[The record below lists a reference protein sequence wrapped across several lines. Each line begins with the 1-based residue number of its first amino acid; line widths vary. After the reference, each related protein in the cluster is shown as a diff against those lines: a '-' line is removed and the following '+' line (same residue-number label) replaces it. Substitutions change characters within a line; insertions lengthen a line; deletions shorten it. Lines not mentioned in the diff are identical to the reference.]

1 MKKKKIKFEEVSEKY
16 FLESVS
22 EYLESNSKG
31 AVVSKILLATIALG
45 GILCI
50 GAVAPN
56 VMGAMGKA
64 GRFTGSMKRASV
76 SATISRLKRNGLVYL
91 ESKKGVV
98 RIRLTEKGRKQV
110 FQFTDQMRIHKPLI
124 CDRKWRIVVFD
135 IPVEKNREHTLFRRK
150 IKKLGFQQIQKS
162 VWAFPY
168 KCEDEVLFFSKELR
182 IEETI
187 EIFTVQKMIHEKEL
201 RKRFDL

>member
-1 MKKKKIKFEEVSEKY
+1 MKKKKIQFEEVSEKD

-31 AVVSKILLATIALG
+31 AIVSKILLATIALG

-56 VMGAMGKA
+56 VIGAMGKA
-64 GRFTGSMKRASV
+64 GYCTRPMKRTSV
-76 SATISRLKRNGLVYL
+76 SATISRFKRNGLVYL

-98 RIRLTEKGRKQV
+98 TIKLTDKGRKQV
-110 FQFTDQMRIHKPLI
+110 FRFTDQVRIQKPLI
-124 CDRKWRIVVFD
+124 WDRKWRVVVFD
-135 IPVEKNREHTLFRRK
+135 IPVKKNGEHALFRRK
-150 IKKLGFQQIQKS
+150 IKNLGFQQVQKS

-168 KCEDEVLFFSKELR
+168 KCEDEVLFFAKELR
-182 IEETI
+182 IENTV